1 MIPEFMIVDPSIDL
15 SGDEQMTVADAGS
28 GGAGVST
35 TGRTT
40 RWFPDLPGFGLRCH
54 PGGKRVYIVQT
65 RMRGRLRTVSLGSAS
80 LITEFE
86 ARKLARHVLLRAQ
99 TGGDPAEDRQAA
111 RSAPTFD
118 AYLDDYWRR
127 ASPQWKPSTRRTH
140 DVYRRG
146 YLDGAFK
153 GKTIDEITKPDVLGW
168 FNQVT
173 DRGGPGGANRVH
185 SILNA
190 MFAKAEAWGHRPEAS
205 NPCRGIRLNRR
216 RKMERFLSV
225 QELARLGEALEEGRA
240 DYPDHTAAVLL
251 ILFTGC
257 RVSEILGLR
266 WSDIR
271 GHRLHLRDSKTGPRT
286 VWIGAEGR
294 AVIEGIVRRRKV
306 EWVFFNWSTGRPIG
320 ELKSYWAR
328 VRARTGFST
337 LRLHDLRHTYASHAA
352 ALSETLPMIGK
363 LLGHAEVRST
373 ARYTHLDDADVLRT
387 AEKVGGA
394 IAVLIGE
401 IVSAGCDR
409 AQARHKGMTAKAT

>member
-127 ASPQWKPSTRRTH
+127 ASPRWKPSTRRTH

-153 GKTIDEITKPDVLGW
+153 GKTVDEITNSDVLAW
-168 FNQVT
+168 FNLAT
-173 DRGGPGGANRVH
+173 DRGGPGGANRVY
-185 SILNA
+185 SILSA
-190 MFAKAEAWGHRPEAS
+190 MFAKAEAWGHRSEGS

-216 RKMERFLSV
+216 RKMERFLSI
-225 QELARLGEALEEGRA
+225 QELKRLGEAVEEERA
-240 DYPDHTAAVLL
+240 EYPEHTAAVML

-266 WSDIR
+266 WSDAR

-286 VWIGAEGR
+286 VWIGDEGR
-294 AVIEGIVRRRKV
+294 AVIDGIVRRRKV
-306 EWVFFNWSTGRPIG
+306 EWVFFNWRTCRPIG
-320 ELKSYWAR
+320 ELKSYWER
-328 VRARTGFST
+328 IRARTGFST

-373 ARYTHLDDADVLRT
+373 ARYTHLDDVDVLRT
-387 AEKVGGA
+387 ADEVGG
-394 IAVLIGE
+394 IIGAF
-401 IVSAGCDR
+401 IG
-409 AQARHKGMTAKAT
+409 Q